1 MHSCEKKSQYI
12 RKMNMLN
19 IILTIFIIFGISLLL
34 ILFYGFSEEQWREKY
49 YIMKEE
55 QQPNPKILKKMN
67 HQPVLMTNTI
77 FVDEHEHEAVRIKY
91 QTTKASVTNLEATMT
106 TYQLYKSN
114 NILWAKN
121 LTLNQIEKVL
131 YIAQSE
137 TMMEKDDV
145 IREILEGKT
154 EC

>member
-49 YIMKEE
+49 YIVKEE

-77 FVDEHEHEAVRIKY
+77 FVDENEHEAVRI
-91 QTTKASVTNLEATMT
+91 
-106 TYQLYKSN
+106 
-114 NILWAKN
+114 
-121 LTLNQIEKVL
+121 
-131 YIAQSE
+131 
-137 TMMEKDDV
+137 
-145 IREILEGKT
+145 GKR
-154 EC
+154 